1 MVGPDSKE
9 FFSIV
14 ESHIFLVALCLFLLI
29 GAARLIMEEFIA
41 LVLLWYK
48 LVAIVRKKRIP
59 SSCNSETISP
69 LPKPEKIETTERV
82 IVSH

>member
-9 FFSIV
+9 FFSII

-29 GAARLIMEEFIA
+29 GAARLIMEEFID

-48 LVAIVRKKRIP
+48 LVAIVRKKRTP
-59 SSCNSETISP
+59 SSGNSEILSP
-69 LPKPEKIETTERV
+69 LPKPERIEITERV
-82 IVSH
+82 VSH